1 MAILRTEGDLERNR
15 LFWTS
20 AYLTTG
26 LAIVAAIVFYPIASV
41 LISHMDVTASV
52 RAELVQTIWLLVLAV
67 PLGMV
72 QSLFSGTLEGRRA
85 FGPLNATAIGGNLL
99 TATLPLL
106 CAWTFGPN
114 LPFLVGATLGGRFLT
129 LALQFGACL
138 KIVPLSRPLPGRRD
152 EVAELIR
159 FGGWVTV
166 SGVISP
172 LLVSFDRFAVGAVL
186 GGASVGFYVIGFNL
200 VSQLQSVPSALA
212 RAMFPRFAELSAEES
227 HKKAGSA
234 FLVLLAVLTPMTV
247 LAMLLVLPFLNLW
260 LGEQVGSITGPITVV
275 LLLGFW
281 ANSLAFLNFSRIQA
295 MNRPD
300 LTAKTH
306 LLEVVPYVLLLWF
319 ALREWGLTG
328 AAIAWTA
335 RVVVDFLI
343 LLRLDQARQKQ
354 VLLLAHHSVLLLI
367 IAAVLFFRPSG
378 LFFWLASAVGLPAAA
393 LLSWK
398 ALPKE
403 LLAEAIS
410 FFTRKELGVD

>member
-1 MAILRTEGDLERNR
+1 
-15 LFWTS
+15 
-20 AYLTTG
+20 
-26 LAIVAAIVFYPIASV
+26 
-41 LISHMDVTASV
+41 
-52 RAELVQTIWLLVLAV
+52 
-67 PLGMV
+67 
-72 QSLFSGTLEGRRA
+72 
-85 FGPLNATAIGGNLL
+85 
-99 TATLPLL
+99 
-106 CAWTFGPN
+106 
-114 LPFLVGATLGGRFLT
+114 VGATLGGRFLT